1 MNSKT
6 IGFILIGVA
15 VVIGILVTVVLFSS
29 EPEPKV
35 EPVYLIDFTYYDI
48 ENIQNSLRTDD
59 IIVTTPTAITDHT
72 IGQYCTYFDDNDTQ
86 KFVEYCTTT
95 AIIDSDG
102 NSIGNINIGG
112 TFDESTM
119 ALALIESGTIDSRTS
134 EISKVFTTM
143 IQTLVCNCWDDLQP
157 GGFGSVDDWINT
169 TTQKYSESGK
179 TTIESKIDG
188 LDSKQLI
195 LEITSDEHSYLWTL
209 IVVK

>member
-6 IGFILIGVA
+6 ISFILIGVA
-15 VVIGILVTVVLFSS
+15 VVIGILVATVLVSF
-29 EPEPKV
+29 EPESQV
-35 EPVYLIDFTYYDI
+35 EPVYEIDFTYYDI
-48 ENIQNSLRTDD
+48 ENIQNSLRTND

-72 IGQYCTYFDDNDTQ
+72 IGQYCTYFDDENIQ

-119 ALALIESGTIDSRTS
+119 ALALIESGTINSKTS
-134 EISKVFTTM
+134 EISKIFTTM
-143 IQTLVCNCWDDLQP
+143 IQTLVCDCWDDLQP
-157 GGFGSVDDWINT
+157 GNFESIDDWINT
-169 TTQKYSESGK
+169 TAEKYSESGK
-179 TTIESKIDG
+179 NTIKSKING
-188 LDSKQLI
+188 LDNKQLI
-195 LEITSDEHSYLWTL
+195 LEITSDENSYLWTL